1 MASAKTTYRTIHPST
16 GEEVTFTKGGRPI
29 RWITW
34 GDFGKGEGFV
44 HFGYSSQEPYAK
56 AVRAPRSTN
65 PYAERYEA
73 TPATVVEDKPAGPT
87 LAEQFPINA
96 TAVYAPKDGA
106 RDVVMVKSAPDADGK
121 ADAISGRLNGEMI
134 RVALA
139 DLHPIPAPLSEPQ
152 GEMTQVWSVLDRDG
166 REVARVQGGETRTE
180 AMKVVEA
187 DPVAGP
193 VSRREG
199 GVGLRRLRSSELTT
213 PVGELRGLPRKAP
226 APRVVSSTTSN
237 GRTVTVTA
245 GVTRKSIPTRLRES
259 GAPGGMA
266 FSKTAGALRWVL
278 PGGEELTPGE
288 AAKRYL
294 GD

>member
-16 GEEVTFTKGGRPI
+16 GKEVTFTKGGRPV

-65 PYAERYEA
+65 PYAKRYEA

-87 LAEQFPINA
+87 LAEQFPINS
-96 TAVYAPKDGA
+96 TAVYVPEDGA
-106 RDVVMVKSAPDADGK
+106 RDVVMVKSVPDADGK
-121 ADAISGRLNGEMI
+121 ADAISGRLNGQII
-134 RVALA
+134 RVALS

-166 REVARVQGGETRTE
+166 REVARVQGGETRTA

-199 GVGLRRLRSSELTT
+199 GVGLRRLRASELST

-237 GRTVTVTA
+237 GRTITVTA
-245 GVTRKSIPTRLRES
+245 GITRKSIPTRLREAD
-259 GAPGGMA
+259 APGGMA